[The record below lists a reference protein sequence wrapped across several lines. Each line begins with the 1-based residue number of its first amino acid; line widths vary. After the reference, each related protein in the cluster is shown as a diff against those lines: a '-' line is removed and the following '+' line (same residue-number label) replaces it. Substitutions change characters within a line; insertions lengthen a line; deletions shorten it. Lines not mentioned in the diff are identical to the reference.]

1 MLPLTPP
8 AHRTKSS
15 SFVAAACFTLIAMTL
30 SGAALADDEGS
41 ALENMLVRDSK
52 VTLQLRTYFFDKLNP
67 APKNNNQAWAI
78 GGWLDYQSGWLGDV
92 FSFGLTAYTSQP
104 LWAPTDAPGSNLL
117 TATQDGYSVLG
128 QSYVAFKMFDQT
140 LTGGRFLV
148 NQPEVNLQ
156 DNRMTPNTFEG
167 GALTGKLAGV
177 DYFAGYLSAEKQRN
191 ATTFVSMSDVAGAPS
206 SVESGMWLLGLQ
218 GSPVKDL
225 TLRFST
231 YQVPDVLNSTYAD
244 AVWTTTL
251 SGGSKLRLGGQTI
264 YQSSNGIDSIGT
276 FSVGYGGVKADLT
289 SGGLTGTM
297 GYNQT
302 GRNSNLRT
310 PYSSWAGY
318 TSMLIQDFN
327 AAGQKAV
334 LLGASYDFKAQDLT
348 GLTLG
353 GQIATGWDAINPSTG
368 AAVVNSTEYD
378 LDLNYRFSDKSWP
391 KWAQPL
397 WLRMRAGVL
406 VPAGGGARTENYRI
420 ILNYPF
426 ELK

>member
-8 AHRTKSS
+8 AYRPKSS

-104 LWAPTDAPGSNLL
+104 LWAPADAPGSNLL

-128 QSYVAFKMFDQT
+128 QSYVAFKLFDQT

-302 GRNSNLRT
+302 GRNSSLRT

-334 LLGASYDFKAQDLT
+334 LLGASYDFKAQDLP

-378 LDLNYRFSDKSWP
+378 LDLNYRFTDKSWP
-391 KWAQPL
+391 KWVQPL
-397 WLRMRAGVL
+397 WIRVRAGVL
-406 VPAGGGARTENYRI
+406 VPTSGARTENYRI

>member
-8 AHRTKSS
+8 AYRPKSS

-104 LWAPTDAPGSNLL
+104 LWAPADAPGSNLL

-128 QSYVAFKMFDQT
+128 QSYVAFKLFDQT

-302 GRNSNLRT
+302 GRNSSLRT

-378 LDLNYRFSDKSWP
+378 LDLNYRFTDKSWP
-391 KWAQPL
+391 KWVQPL
-397 WLRMRAGVL
+397 WIRVRAGVL
-406 VPAGGGARTENYRI
+406 VPTSGARTENYRI